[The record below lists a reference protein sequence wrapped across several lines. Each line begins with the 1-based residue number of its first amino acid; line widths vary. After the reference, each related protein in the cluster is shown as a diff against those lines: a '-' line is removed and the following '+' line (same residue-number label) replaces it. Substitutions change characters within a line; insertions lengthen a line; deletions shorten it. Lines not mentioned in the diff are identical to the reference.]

1 MTSAIYGILIGM
13 LVGGNIADRLG
24 RKRTL
29 ILAAFLLIISA
40 IGTTLPDTLAV
51 WNIFRI
57 VGGFGGGM
65 AALVS
70 PMYISEIAPAGRRGA
85 LVSINQLTIVVG
97 AFVANVSTYFISKYL
112 GSDPECWRWMFGSA
126 SVPIL
131 VFLVGLFFV
140 PDTPRWLLL
149 KGRVEEARNVLIKVG
164 GSAHAEDQIREI
176 EENLRQDVGSY
187 RELIRP
193 GIRIAMVVAIGLGLF
208 QQLAGVSTLIYY
220 APTIFVKAGISSNV
234 DAIGNTV
241 ILRVGDIMW
250 TLFAIFVVD
259 KLGRR
264 PLLLVGTLGI
274 AVGQFLMGL
283 CFLKQASALYILL
296 VFFLCEAAYGFS
308 LAPLAWLIS
317 TELFPNRLRAKGMSV
332 AAFMMLGS
340 GLVLAQAYPPM
351 MEYSKTHFGSEAQV
365 FWLYGILA
373 IAAFVF
379 SYFMVPETK
388 GRTLEQ
394 ISGALEKS

>member
-1 MTSAIYGILIGM
+1 MKRENAKTPSKGSSYYVYVISFIAAAGGFNWGYDIVLMSGAILYLKNAFNIDSLSVQVSSLNLSSSWIEGFTMTSAIYGILIGM

-85 LVSINQLTIVVG
+85 LVSFNQMAIVVG
-97 AFVANVSTYFISKYL
+97 CFVANVSTYFIGKYF
-112 GSDPECWRWMFGSA
+112 GSDPESWRWMFGSA
-126 SVPIL
+126 CIPITI
-131 VFLVGLFFV
+131 FLFGLFFV

-234 DAIGNTV
+234 DAIGTPSSSV
-241 ILRVGDIMW
+241 S
-250 TLFAIFVVD
+250 AISC
-259 KLGRR
+259 GRCSR
-264 PLLLVGTLGI
+264 SSWLT
-274 AVGQFLMGL
+274 
-283 CFLKQASALYILL
+283 
-296 VFFLCEAAYGFS
+296 S
-308 LAPLAWLIS
+308 LAVAPFCWSGPSDRGGAIPDGIM
-317 TELFPNRLRAKGMSV
+317 FP
-332 AAFMMLGS
+332 
-340 GLVLAQAYPPM
+340 
-351 MEYSKTHFGSEAQV
+351 
-365 FWLYGILA
+365 
-373 IAAFVF
+373 
-379 SYFMVPETK
+379 
-388 GRTLEQ
+388 
-394 ISGALEKS
+394 